1 MEKIIRLTE
10 SELVNLVKKVLNE
23 QKLLTEEKHYD
34 YTQKGA
40 HFLIGKD
47 GKGISLPVGTVW
59 RHQGFMY
66 DEPGA
71 EQADWLSLPI
81 YNIVFHCGA
90 ARLNY
95 IVKDFKNLKDFKNSG
110 PLIQQLKKEY
120 CLGNEWND
128 SITSKKPGIFI
139 QGAWERQGYKDEYD
153 NSGIYNKITK

>member
-59 RHQGFMY
+59 RHQGF
-66 DEPGA
+66 GA
-71 EQADWLSLPI
+71 EQADWLSLDK
-81 YNIVFHCGA
+81 YKIVFHCGDVD
-90 ARLNY
+90 Y
-95 IVKDFKNLKDFKNSG
+95 IVGQKGRFPNKNLKDFKNSG

-128 SITSKKPGIFI
+128 SITSKNPGLFI
-139 QGAWERQGYKDEYD
+139 QGAWERQGVRY
-153 NSGIYNKITK
+153 